1 MRLTIP
7 RFTDHSDLPIR
18 AIGVIRVFCCGG
30 EFVAMQLTVKK

>member
-1 MRLTIP
+1 MQLTFS

-30 EFVAMQLTVKK
+30 EFGAMQLTVKK